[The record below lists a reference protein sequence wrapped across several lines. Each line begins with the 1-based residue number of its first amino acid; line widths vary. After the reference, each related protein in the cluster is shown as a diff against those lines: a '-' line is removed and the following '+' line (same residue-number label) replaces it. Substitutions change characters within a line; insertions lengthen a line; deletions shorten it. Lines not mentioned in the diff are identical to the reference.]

1 MAPVSIANNAAANNA
16 AANNAAANHA
26 APHIPPTPIAL
37 GGTQGALDCYN
48 CDPLLLNDAATLT
61 TLLQQAAQQAGLDPL
76 QAIAHQFHPQ
86 GVTVLVL
93 LSASHLAIHTWP
105 EQGYAAIDVFTC
117 GDRTRP
123 DTTRQCLLAALQ
135 PEHHVWRVWS
145 RPIRP

>member
-1 MAPVSIANNAAANNA
+1 MAPVSIANNATHPGAYPAGK
-16 AANNAAANHA
+16 
-26 APHIPPTPIAL
+26 PSPIAL

-48 CDPLLLNDAATLT
+48 CDPGLLNDAPRLT
-61 TLLQQAAQQAGLDPL
+61 DLLQRAAQQAGLEPL

-117 GDRTRP
+117 GDRTHP
-123 DTTRQCLLAALQ
+123 DTTCQCLLAALQ
-135 PEHHVWRVWS
+135 PERHAWRVWS
-145 RPIRP
+145 RPVCPAN

>member
-1 MAPVSIANNAAANNA
+1 MSIANNAADPA
-16 AANNAAANHA
+16 ATPAA
-26 APHIPPTPIAL
+26 IAL

-48 CDPLLLNDAATLT
+48 CDPTLLNDAAKLT
-61 TLLQQAAQQAGLDPL
+61 NLLQQAAQQAGLDPL

-117 GDRTRP
+117 GDRTHP
-123 DTTRQCLLAALQ
+123 DTTCQCLLAALQ
-135 PEHHVWRVWS
+135 PQHHVWRVWS
-145 RPIRP
+145 RPVSP